1 MRPRADHRKRYCLDV
16 RNIRITGTG
25 MALPATEVGADELDR
40 RLGLRSGHSFRQTGV
55 RRRYLS
61 TTETAAQLAARACT
75 AALED
80 AGLDWSDI
88 DCLVGTSATM
98 DQALPYNAALIHAE
112 LGLASRRTT
121 TFDIGASCM
130 SFLTGLDTMSYLADC
145 GRYRNVMLVSADIAT
160 FGLDWTRLKE
170 CGLFGDGAAAVVFR
184 KTAPGE
190 DSRILA
196 SRTVTLSDGAQL
208 CKIPAGG
215 SRFHP
220 RRMASPIDPLTVFS
234 MDGKSVFKLVA
245 AEMADF
251 TAALLR
257 DSGLAMR
264 DIAMVVPHQASQLAL
279 DHLAKRLD
287 VPEGRLVDIFSQYG
301 NQVGASL
308 PTALHLGLRSGRV
321 RRGDPILLI
330 GTGAGLTMG
339 GMVLTY

>member
-1 MRPRADHRKRYCLDV
+1 
-16 RNIRITGTG
+16 
-25 MALPATEVGADELDR
+25 MALPATQVSAEELDR
-40 RLGLRSGHSFRQTGV
+40 RLGLRSGHTFRQTGV
-55 RRRYLS
+55 QRRYLS

-80 AGLDWSDI
+80 AGLAWSDI
-88 DCLVGTSATM
+88 DCLVGASATM
-98 DQALPYNAALIHAE
+98 DQALPYNAALIHAQ
-112 LGLASRRTT
+112 LGLESQRTT
-121 TFDIGASCM
+121 TFDIGASCL
-130 SFLTGLDTMSYLADC
+130 SFLTALDTISYLVDC
-145 GRYRNVMLVSADIAT
+145 GRYRNVMVVSADIAT

-170 CGLFGDGAAAVVFR
+170 CGLFGDGAAAAVVQR
-184 KTAPGE
+184 SAPGE
-190 DSRILA
+190 SSRVLA
-196 SRTVTLSDGAQL
+196 SRSVTLSEGAQL
-208 CKIPAGG
+208 CAIPAGG

-220 RRMASPIDPLTVFS
+220 RRMDSPIDPLTVFS

-251 TAALLR
+251 TAGLL
-257 DSGLAMR
+257 DAAGIAMR

-279 DHLAKRLD
+279 DHLAKRLG
-287 VPEGRLVDIFSQYG
+287 VPDGRLVDIFSQYG

-321 RRGDPILLI
+321 RRGDPMLLI

>member
-1 MRPRADHRKRYCLDV
+1 
-16 RNIRITGTG
+16 
-25 MALPATEVGADELDR
+25 MALPPNAVSSDELDR
-40 RLGLRSGHSFRQTGV
+40 RLGLRGGSTLKQTGI

-75 AALED
+75 AALEN
-80 AGLDWSDI
+80 AGLAWSDI

-112 LGLASRRTT
+112 LGLTAQRTS

-130 SFLTGLDTMSYLADC
+130 SFLTGLDTMSYLVDC
-145 GRYRNVMLVSADIAT
+145 GRYQNVMLVSADIAT

-170 CGLFGDGAAAVVFR
+170 CGLFGDGAAAAVIR
-184 KTAPGE
+184 KSAPGE
-190 DSRILA
+190 SSRIMSA
-196 SRTVTLSDGAQL
+196 KTVTLSDGAQL

-220 RRMASPIDPLTVFS
+220 RRLTTPIDPLTVFQ

-245 AEMADF
+245 AEMAQF
-251 TAALLR
+251 TAKLLA
-257 DSGLAMR
+257 DAGVTMR
-264 DIAMVVPHQASQLAL
+264 DIALVVPHQASQLAL

-287 VPEGRLVDIFSQYG
+287 VPEGRLVDIFTDYG

-308 PTALHLGLRSGRV
+308 PTALHIGLSSGRV
-321 RRGDPILLI
+321 RRGDPMLLI

-339 GMVLTY
+339 GMILTY

>member
-1 MRPRADHRKRYCLDV
+1 
-16 RNIRITGTG
+16 
-25 MALPATEVGADELDR
+25 MALPASAVSSDELDR
-40 RLGLRSGHSFRQTGV
+40 RLDLPKGSTFRQTGV
-55 RRRYLS
+55 RRRFLS
-61 TTETAAQLAARACT
+61 TTETAAQLAASACT

-112 LGLASRRTT
+112 LGLTAQRTS

-130 SFLTGLDTMSYLADC
+130 SFLTGLDTMSYLVDA

-170 CGLFGDGAAAVVFR
+170 CGLFGDGAAAVVIR
-184 KTAPGE
+184 KSAPGE
-190 DSRILA
+190 SSRVLS
-196 SRTVTLSDGAQL
+196 SRTVTLSSGADL

-220 RRMASPIDPLTVFS
+220 RRMDTPIDPLSVFA

-245 AEMADF
+245 EEMAQF
-251 TAALLR
+251 TLDLLA
-257 DSGLAMR
+257 SAGMTMR
-264 DIAMVVPHQASQLAL
+264 DIALVVPHQASQLAL
-279 DHLAKRLD
+279 DHLAKRLE
-287 VPEGRLVDIFSQYG
+287 VPDGRLVDIFTDYG

-308 PTALHLGLRSGRV
+308 PTALHLGLSGGRV
-321 RRGDPILLI
+321 QRGQPMLLI

-339 GMVLTY
+339 GLVLTY